1 MASVGDVSLR
11 QIEMFLAVARCG
23 SMTGAAKELFV
34 SQTAVTKQ
42 MQLLEEGLGVVL
54 FVRGRYIALTE
65 DGRFFRQEAEAVW
78 DRYVLMRQ
86 NMESWRDG
94 TAGTLEVGIMTYID
108 PALVVEL
115 CRYPLMEFS
124 APGKDPASL
133 PVIVDMRTPERD
145 RPPIEDTMVAVE
157 LGEGKA
163 VLHGFMTRF
172 DEGLVARELPDTS
185 AVCLLFDEHFSRTKE
200 RFCVYAKAWR
210 EEQADGDR

>member
-23 SMTGAAKELFV
+23 SMTGAAKELFI

-42 MQLLEEGLGVVL
+42 MQLLEEELGVVL
-54 FVRGRYIALTE
+54 FVRGHSIALTE

-78 DRYVLMRQ
+78 DRYVLMCQ

-115 CRYPLMEFS
+115 FRGFRERYP
-124 APGKDPASL
+124 A
-133 PVIVDMRTPERD
+133 IR
-145 RPPIEDTMVAVE
+145 
-157 LGEGKA
+157 
-163 VLHGFMTRF
+163 
-172 DEGLVARELPDTS
+172 
-185 AVCLLFDEHFSRTKE
+185 
-200 RFCVYAKAWR
+200 
-210 EEQADGDR
+210 